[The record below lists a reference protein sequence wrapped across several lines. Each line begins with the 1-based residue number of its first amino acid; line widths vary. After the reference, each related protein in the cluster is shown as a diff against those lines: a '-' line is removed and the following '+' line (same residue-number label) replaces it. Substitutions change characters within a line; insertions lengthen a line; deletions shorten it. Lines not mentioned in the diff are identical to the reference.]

1 MQEGWVPPSRWLEPE
16 VGRDHLKSGFQSP
29 SSQVSV
35 PGRGSSTAQEG
46 PGVKAG
52 RLSLRHLA
60 LEESACFS
68 VGVRY
73 QPCTP
78 TASLAFAGHNFS
90 YEGPGLGCLYWV
102 SGF

>member
-16 VGRDHLKSGFQSP
+16 VGRDHLKVWLSVSKQSGVCP
-29 SSQVSV
+29 
-35 PGRGSSTAQEG
+35 REGSSTAQEG